1 MTTSS
6 YPPQTKIKV
15 QRRKL
20 PFLSLCALLFE
31 ALPPLSPPQTGRGS
45 GAERLGERS
54 SRASHL
60 LFILLLQEPSCPPC
74 PGGCSMSP
82 WSPLHTCLPPGAASG
97 APHLCRLIPGE
108 LPSCCPKRSTGS
120 ERLWKWLCQRWS
132 SPSGSTGHFILSQ
145 ILRSVVRSVL
155 GEPGLQRPT
164 SRKEVLPLGRSKT
177 PKSESKKVAPIRCN
191 VGSGPWATFG
201 RMENALRGAP
211 RPCPLSSWER
221 SCFGGSC
228 CNCTNNKKFWS
239 ENRFSCLIWH
249 SDKQIWKDVIMGKRK
264 MNCS

>member
-6 YPPQTKIKV
+6 YPPQTKIRF

-54 SRASHL
+54 SGLVVFCSSSFSRSPPALPGPEAAGIPVIIPAHL
-60 LFILLLQEPSCPPC
+60 P
-74 PGGCSMSP
+74 
-82 WSPLHTCLPPGAASG
+82 PPGAASG
-97 APHLCRLIPGE
+97 APAPHLCRLLPGE

-132 SPSGSTGHFILSQ
+132 SPSGSTGHFILSR

-155 GEPGLQRPT
+155 GGPGLQRPT
-164 SRKEVLPLGRSKT
+164 SCKEVPPLGRSRI
-177 PKSESKKVAPIRCN
+177 PKSQSKKAAPIRYSM
-191 VGSGPWATFG
+191 GSGPWATLG
-201 RMENALRGAP
+201 RIENVLRGAP
-211 RPCPLSSWER
+211 QPCPLSS
-221 SCFGGSC
+221 
-228 CNCTNNKKFWS
+228 
-239 ENRFSCLIWH
+239 
-249 SDKQIWKDVIMGKRK
+249 
-264 MNCS
+264 